1 MSSRHVRSRSTV
13 AIALL
18 SLTALL
24 SCGGESTPTETENP
38 TISISINPA
47 AASVEQ
53 GSSTDVAVTV
63 TGAGGFSGSATVTVD
78 GVPTGVTG
86 TVGNVQSSGGNTTA
100 TATIAVGAGVAA
112 GNYTLT
118 VRATGSGVSAVTASF
133 TLTVTA
139 APAYGLSASPSQLII
154 EQDAQGTT
162 NIALARTNFTGNVT
176 LSVEGAPSGMTTS
189 FDLNPVSGNA
199 AVLTLAPDGTVAIAT
214 YTLTIRGTA
223 TGLADR
229 TVTVDVMVTAPA
241 APDYLI
247 GVNPAALT
255 INQGDNEDAAITLT
269 RSNFTDAVTLSAE
282 GVPANVTVSFSEN
295 PVNDNDSEMTVAVG
309 AGVPTGAYS
318 FTLRSTATGLPD
330 KTVTIDLTVEDAS
343 SYTLG
348 LAPSTISVDQG
359 ASETVDVTIT
369 RLNFAEAVTLSVEG
383 APAEVTS
390 QFSVNPVPGTASVLT
405 IDVGAAVAPGVYGLT
420 VRGTSASLSVTESLT
435 LTVTEAVGFSLDAIA
450 GLTVQQGA
458 SGVRAAT
465 ITRTG
470 GFAGDVTVTV
480 TDLTAGITATVNPVT
495 TAGNSVDVTIN
506 VAGSVAVGNYTAT
519 VRGNATGQPESTQTL
534 DISVTT
540 AAGQQVSLDFSVCV
554 ADERPVWLAYQDGS
568 GPWTPVSGVGD
579 TYTFNV
585 AAATAAIAISTQPTI
600 STSSVFVYYA
610 TQAEMVAANL
620 EDLCEEVQTG
630 KTVNASVANIGLG
643 EGATISLGEAFVDIL
658 SVNGSIAINDV
669 PDGNLDLVGYKWSQT
684 GASDRMFLRRD
695 VNAAADSDIGLIDFD
710 DIAGDAFFPQF
721 ATMTVTGGSGSGLSW
736 ASEYATSPSP
746 GTCYYASLND
756 DFFAGAGTQFLV
768 GGAPTAEQETG
779 PNGDFHYVAITDLGS
794 LAFVSEM
801 FQTMAPRTIPFGAA
815 LPAPTI
821 TDITGTAA
829 YRRARVELT
838 LPAEYDETAIF
849 ALTSGTASITAIATA
864 AWLGGQTVSLEI
876 PDFTGLA
883 GWDDSW
889 APTNASTTDWWFSA
903 SGWTGTDC
911 VEDAREVSRTVLGT
925 VG

>member
-1 MSSRHVRSRSTV
+1 MSSRHVRSRFTV
-13 AIALL
+13 AIALV

-63 TGAGGFSGSATVTVD
+63 TGAGGFSGTATVSVD

-100 TATIAVGAGVAA
+100 TATIAVGSGVAA
-112 GNYTLT
+112 GNYDLT
-118 VRATGSGVSAVTASF
+118 IRATGSGVSAVTSAF

-139 APAYGLSASPSQLII
+139 APAYDLSATPSQLII
-154 EQDAQGTT
+154 EQDVQGTT
-162 NIALARTNFTGNVT
+162 NIALARTNFTGDVT

-199 AVLTLAPDGTVAIAT
+199 AVLTIAPDGTVATGT

-229 TVTVDVMVTAPA
+229 TATIDVMVTAPA
-241 APDYLI
+241 APDYLL
-247 GVNPAALT
+247 GVSPAALT
-255 INQGDNEDAAITLT
+255 INPGSSEDAAITLT
-269 RSNFTDAVTLSAE
+269 RSNFVEAVTLAAE
-282 GVPANVTVSFSEN
+282 GVPANVTVTFSEN

-309 AGVPTGAYS
+309 AAVPTGAYS
-318 FTLRSTATGLPD
+318 FTLRSTATGLLD

-348 LAPSTISVDQG
+348 LAPSPISVEQG
-359 ASETVDVTIT
+359 ASGTVDVTLT
-369 RLNFAEAVTLSVEG
+369 RLNFAEVVTLSIEG
-383 APAEVTS
+383 APTGVTS
-390 QFSVNPVPGTASVLT
+390 QFSVNPVPGNASVLT
-405 IDVGAAVAPGVYGLT
+405 ITVGAAVTPGDYSLT
-420 VRGTSASLSVTESLT
+420 VRGTSASLSDVTESLT

-450 GLTVQQGA
+450 AITVQQGG

-495 TAGNSVDVTIN
+495 TAGSSVDVTID
-506 VAGSVAVGNYTAT
+506 VAGNVAVGNYTAT

-540 AAGQQVSLDFSVCV
+540 SGGQQISLDFGVCV
-554 ADERPVWLAYQDGS
+554 AEERPVWLAYQDGA

-579 TYTFNV
+579 TYAFNV
-585 AAATAAIAISTQPTI
+585 TSATAAIAISTLPTL
-600 STSSVFVYYA
+600 STSSVLVYYA
-610 TQAEMVAANL
+610 TQAEMVTADL
-620 EDLCEEVQTG
+620 EDLCDEVPTG
-630 KTVNASVANIGLG
+630 KTVNASVAGINTLLG
-643 EGATISLGEAFVDIL
+643 EGATISLGEAWRDT
-658 SVNGSIAINDV
+658 SVNGPIAINQV
-669 PDGNLDLVGYKWSQT
+669 ADGNLDLVGYKWSPT
-684 GASDRMFLRRD
+684 GTTDRMFLRRD
-695 VNAAADSDIGLIDFD
+695 VNAPANSDIGLIDFD
-710 DIAGDAFFPQF
+710 DIAGDAFSPQF
-721 ATMTVTGGSGSGLSW
+721 ATITLQGGSGSGAW
-736 ASEYATSPSP
+736 YSEYATSPSP
-746 GTCYYASLND
+746 GTCYFAPLND
-756 DFFAGAGTQFLV
+756 DFFVGATQFLI
-768 GGAPTAEQETG
+768 GGAPPAEQQT
-779 PNGDFHYVAITDLGS
+779 GDFHYVAFTDGQDLS
-794 LAFVSEM
+794 FVSEM
-801 FQTMAPRTIPFGAA
+801 FSTMAPRTISFGAA
-815 LPAPTI
+815 LPTPTI

-829 YRRARVELT
+829 YRRARVQLT
-838 LPAEYDETAIF
+838 LPGEYNQTVIF
-849 ALTSGTASITAIATA
+849 ALTDGTASITALATA

-876 PDFTGLA
+876 PDFTGLG

-889 APTNASTTDWWFSA
+889 APTNASTTDWVFSA
-903 SGWTGTDC
+903 YGATLVDC
-911 VEDAREVSRTVLGT
+911 TEGAREVSRTVLGT